1 MAVQVLGKVAY
12 FNKGAYN
19 SQTNYEIND
28 VVSYNGSSYVSL
40 NDNNQGNLPTNTNYW
55 SVVAEKGDK
64 GDTGKPFVIEKT
76 YSTIESM
83 VADYDNMNVNDYV
96 MIQGSIEEQEN
107 ATLWTKREVEV
118 SPYKWA
124 YLADFSGASGIT
136 GATPNIHI
144 GNVTEGNEPSVTR
157 RSGSSNENPI
167 LDFVLKTGAKG
178 DTGATGNGISSFEKT
193 STSSLVDTY
202 TITFTNGTSTTIEVT
217 NGRGIV
223 SIVKTGTVD
232 YVDTYTITY
241 NDGTTSTFEVA
252 NSEVTEEE
260 FNDVVDELNYL
271 YDDLPKVEGEGTNL
285 TLDNTRKG
293 KISNVL
299 KGNNLSQFTTTG
311 KNLLKVASS
320 TLINRNVTTTY
331 NFETG
336 VLSSTGVADSGWP
349 WIVESV
355 LNTPIPAGTQVT
367 FSVDNVQ
374 SYKISMRIYESAT
387 ATASEYSDYTE
398 IPVGNLSVTKTLATG
413 CAKIIILVNYGT
425 GTTADTNMRLQLEV
439 GSTPTEFE
447 LYTGGNPAPNPDYP
461 QDVHVVSGN
470 NNIDIC
476 GKNLFD
482 KDNITIE
489 IGSIGA
495 GGSFSPSTERLRAY
509 YIEVNE
515 NTQYTLSTSN
525 NDLQVVPYFYDSSK
539 NFLSFN
545 NGWKNFPYT
554 FTSPADTKYVA
565 LLFKNSTNTPSI
577 GMIGDFQLEKGS
589 TATTYQ
595 PFESQTYLIN
605 LGAMELCKI
614 GNYQDYIAKSTG
626 KNLFGG
632 EVENGTLGVTG
643 NKISNSKRLR
653 TTAPIFLKQGTY
665 TISAREDFDVICY
678 ISDSGNYGE
687 YTQIKSTYSDMP
699 YTFTLN
705 SNKYILFTF
714 NKGDIELSP
723 SDLTE
728 IQIELGTAT
737 SYEPYG
743 KGKWYKHSEIGKQI
757 LDGTEA
763 WVYSVTNLVFYS
775 DVLQSPPVVKNS
787 SRFYCNRFN
796 YVSWNTSFEN
806 MLNGQGR
813 YQADGNHR
821 LILKNTAYTTS
832 NDFKNWL
839 STNNTIVYYVLA
851 TPTNTEITDQT
862 LIAQLDNFEKAISY
876 NTQTNISQE
885 NNDLPFIISAS
896 AFMSLKYIFGNLE
909 TRVAEL
915 EG

>member
-19 SQTNYEIND
+19 SETNYEIND

-144 GNVTEGNEPSVTR
+144 GTVTEGNEPSVTR

-178 DTGATGNGISSFEKT
+178 DTGATGNGISSLEKT
-193 STSSLVDTY
+193 STSGLVDTY

-223 SIVKTGTVD
+223 SIAKTSSVD

-241 NDGTTSTFEVA
+241 NDGTISTFEVA

-260 FNDVVDELNYL
+260 FDDVVDELNYL

-285 TLDNTRKG
+285 TLDDTRKG
-293 KISNVL
+293 KMSNVL
-299 KGNNLSQFTTTG
+299 KGNDLSQFTTTG
-311 KNLLKVASS
+311 KNKLNSLG
-320 TLINRNVTTTY
+320 TY
-331 NFETG
+331 
-336 VLSSTGVADSGWP
+336 S
-349 WIVESV
+349 
-355 LNTPIPAGTQVT
+355 AGTTRTSNGITYT
-367 FSVDNVQ
+367 FNEDGSITING
-374 SYKISMRIYESAT
+374 T
-387 ATASEYSDYTE
+387 ATGTSFALLVGENLNNYQTERFRIDEDYV
-398 IPVGNLSVTKTLATG
+398 VGNWSNANIQLITRGTDGEYRTIYKGSNPDIANIKNIPIGVIFVQIVINAT
-413 CAKIIILVNYGT
+413 VNETIYP
-425 GTTADTNMRLQLEV
+425 QI
-439 GSTPTEFE
+439 E
-447 LYTGGNPAPNPDYP
+447 LGNTQTSYEKFTGGNPSPNPDYP

-470 NNIDIC
+470 NTIRIES
-476 GKNLFD
+476 KNLFNPTYEVEKQYD
-482 KDNITIE
+482 AYGNERAITYYSLNNGVI
-489 IGSIGA
+489 SVSRSNNTYGA
-495 GGSFSPSTERLRAY
+495 CFFNKLYLEAGTYTFNVNMSQSGNTTTNVRAR
-509 YIEVNE
+509 IRNFD
-515 NTQYTLSTSN
+515 TLTDIVITNVVVTSN
-525 NDLQVVPYFYDSSK
+525 KWS
-539 NFLSFN
+539 
-545 NGWKNFPYT
+545 YT
-554 FTSPADTKYVA
+554 FTLTKP
-565 LLFKNSTNTPSI
+565 STIGLMSLPSSDSD
-577 GMIGDFQLEKGS
+577 GTLYLSNVQLEKGS
-589 TATTYQ
+589 EVTDFY
-595 PFESQTYLIN
+595 PYVSQTYSIN
-605 LGAMELCKI
+605 LGTMELCKI
-614 GNYQDYIAKSTG
+614 GDYQDYIYKD
-626 KNLFGG
+626 N
-632 EVENGTLGVTG
+632 
-643 NKISNSKRLR
+643 
-653 TTAPIFLKQGTY
+653 
-665 TISAREDFDVICY
+665 
-678 ISDSGNYGE
+678 
-687 YTQIKSTYSDMP
+687 
-699 YTFTLN
+699 
-705 SNKYILFTF
+705 
-714 NKGDIELSP
+714 
-723 SDLTE
+723 
-728 IQIELGTAT
+728 
-737 SYEPYG
+737 
-743 KGKWYKHSEIGKQI
+743 GKWYKHSEIGKQI
-757 LDGTEA
+757 LDGTES
-763 WVYSVTNLVFYS
+763 WIYSVSNLVFYS
-775 DVLQSPPVVKNS
+775 DVIQTPQVVKNS
-787 SRFYCNRFN
+787 TRFYCNRFS
-796 YVSWNTSFEN
+796 YVSWSTSFEN

-832 NDFKNWL
+832 DDFKNWL
-839 STNNTIVYYVLA
+839 SNNNTSVYYVLA

-862 LIAQLDNFEKAISY
+862 LIAQLDNFEKALSY

-896 AFMSLKYIFGNLE
+896 AFMSLKYIFVNLE

>member
-12 FNKGAYN
+12 FNKGVYN

-178 DTGATGNGISSFEKT
+178 DTGATGNGISSIEKT
-193 STSSLVDTY
+193 STSGLVDTY

-223 SIVKTGTVD
+223 SIAKTSSVD

-260 FNDVVDELNYL
+260 FDDVVDELNYL

-293 KISNVL
+293 KMSTML
-299 KGNNLSQFTTTG
+299 KGNLSQKTNIITYTCLGTETGDYYFVYNSINYQFTMPTISANDVLVFNTDTLKLYLDTTEISTTT
-311 KNLLKVASS
+311 ASTG
-320 TLINRNVTTTY
+320 TLITMN
-331 NFETG
+331 
-336 VLSSTGVADSGWP
+336 
-349 WIVESV
+349 
-355 LNTPIPAGTQVT
+355 
-367 FSVDNVQ
+367 
-374 SYKISMRIYESAT
+374 AT
-387 ATASEYSDYTE
+387 
-398 IPVGNLSVTKTLATG
+398 
-413 CAKIIILVNYGT
+413 
-425 GTTADTNMRLQLEV
+425 
-439 GSTPTEFE
+439 
-447 LYTGGNPAPNPDYP
+447 PNPDYP

-470 NNIDIC
+470 NDIQIY

-482 KDNITIE
+482 ANNPMYVNMPLQADGVVS
-489 IGSIGA
+489 GSSA
-495 GGSFSPSTERLRAY
+495 TSNVSQ
-509 YIEVNE
+509 YIQVRE
-515 NTQYTLSTSN
+515 NTNYTLSLTNDNNSRRISFYSKELTSEVTTEDVISTISYGGN
-525 NDLQVVPYFYDSSK
+525 TK
-539 NFLSFN
+539 
-545 NGWKNFPYT
+545 T
-554 FTSPADTKYVA
+554 FETPTGCKYIRFSYYNTSTDV
-565 LLFKNSTNTPSI
+565 
-577 GMIGDFQLEKGS
+577 QLEQKS

-595 PFESQTYLIN
+595 PYESQTYPIN

-614 GNYQDYIAKSTG
+614 GDYQDYIYKD
-626 KNLFGG
+626 N
-632 EVENGTLGVTG
+632 
-643 NKISNSKRLR
+643 
-653 TTAPIFLKQGTY
+653 
-665 TISAREDFDVICY
+665 
-678 ISDSGNYGE
+678 
-687 YTQIKSTYSDMP
+687 
-699 YTFTLN
+699 
-705 SNKYILFTF
+705 
-714 NKGDIELSP
+714 
-723 SDLTE
+723 
-728 IQIELGTAT
+728 
-737 SYEPYG
+737 
-743 KGKWYKHSEIGKQI
+743 GKWYKHSEIGKVVF
-757 LDGTEA
+757 DGTENWYENVNNIQA
-763 WVYSVTNLVFYS
+763 TLSSITFISNSECFSNYFKSVLYSSSEFGISVY
-775 DVLQSPPVVKNS
+775 QSGNTP
-787 SRFYCNRFN
+787 
-796 YVSWNTSFEN
+796 YVRVN
-806 MLNGQGR
+806 QGKTKI
-813 YQADGNHR
+813 GG
-821 LILKNTAYTTS
+821 LST
-832 NDFKNWL
+832 FKAWL
-839 STNNTIVYYVLA
+839 SSHNTTLYYPLA
-851 TPTNTEITDQT
+851 TSTNTEITDQT

-876 NTQTNISQE
+876 NNQTNISQE

-896 AFMSLKYIFGNLE
+896 AFMSLKYLFGNLE

>member
-83 VADYDNMNVNDYV
+83 VADYNNMNVNDYV

-144 GNVTEGNEPSVTR
+144 GTVTEGNEPSVTR

-193 STSSLVDTY
+193 STSGLVDTY

-223 SIVKTGTVD
+223 SITKTSSVD

-271 YDDLPKVEGEGTNL
+271 YDDLPKVEGEGTSL

-293 KISNVL
+293 KISNAL
-299 KGNNLSQFTTTG
+299 KGNEISQFTTTG

-320 TLINRNVTTTY
+320 TFINRNVTTTY

-336 VLSSTGVADSGWP
+336 VLSSTGVANSGWP

-355 LNTPIPAGTQVT
+355 LDTPIPAGTQVT

-374 SYKISMRIYESAT
+374 NYEVAIRFQKSET
-387 ATASEYSDYTE
+387 AYDDSTS
-398 IPVGNLSVTKTLATG
+398 ILPGNLSATKTLTTD
-413 CAKIIILVNYGT
+413 CVKIIVLVYYGT

-461 QDVHVVSGN
+461 QDVHVVSGDN
-470 NNIDIC
+470 DVEIC

-482 KDNITIE
+482 KDNANVINAYISLGNSKITYSNGDNCI
-489 IGSIGA
+489 
-495 GGSFSPSTERLRAY
+495 
-509 YIEVNE
+509 YIPIKN
-515 NTQYTLSTSN
+515 NTTYTVSKILSNRFIVGCTDVLPASAIVCNPISTSQSSN
-525 NDLQVVPYFYDSSK
+525 TSYTITSGNDSKYLVVYCYTSNDTLTLQEI
-539 NFLSFN
+539 L
-545 NGWKNFPYT
+545 
-554 FTSPADTKYVA
+554 DT
-565 LLFKNSTNTPSI
+565 I
-577 GMIGDFQLEKGS
+577 QIEKSS
-589 TATTYQ
+589 TASTYQ
-595 PFESQTYLIN
+595 PYEESQTYPIN
-605 LGAMELCKI
+605 LGTMELCKI
-614 GNYQDYIAKSTG
+614 GDYQDYIYKD
-626 KNLFGG
+626 N
-632 EVENGTLGVTG
+632 
-643 NKISNSKRLR
+643 
-653 TTAPIFLKQGTY
+653 
-665 TISAREDFDVICY
+665 
-678 ISDSGNYGE
+678 
-687 YTQIKSTYSDMP
+687 
-699 YTFTLN
+699 
-705 SNKYILFTF
+705 
-714 NKGDIELSP
+714 
-723 SDLTE
+723 
-728 IQIELGTAT
+728 
-737 SYEPYG
+737 
-743 KGKWYKHSEIGKQI
+743 GKWYKYSEIGKQI
-757 LDGTEA
+757 LDGSETYDPSSTNTTGKYRIAYKDISNIILAPPNVSTKGNILCDYFEA
-763 WVYSVTNLVFYS
+763 KTANQTYQCQQGISVSTNGDIQIY
-775 DVLQSPPVVKNS
+775 N
-787 SRFYCNRFN
+787 
-796 YVSWNTSFEN
+796 
-806 MLNGQGR
+806 LNNEIGSVN
-813 YQADGNHR
+813 A
-821 LILKNTAYTTS
+821 
-832 NDFKNWL
+832 FKTWL
-839 STNNTIVYYVLA
+839 STNNTSIYYVLA
-851 TPTNTEITDQT
+851 TPNNTEITDQT
-862 LIAQLDNFEKAISY
+862 LISQLDNFEKALSY

>member
-144 GNVTEGNEPSVTR
+144 GTVTEGNEPSVTR

-178 DTGATGNGISSFEKT
+178 DTGATGNGISSIEKT
-193 STSSLVDTY
+193 STSGLVDTY

-223 SIVKTGTVD
+223 SIAKTSSVD

-271 YDDLPKVEGEGTNL
+271 YDDLPKVEGEGTSL

-293 KISNVL
+293 KMSTML
-299 KGNNLSQFTTTG
+299 KGNLSQFTTTG
-311 KNLLKVASS
+311 KNKLNSLG
-320 TLINRNVTTTY
+320 TY
-331 NFETG
+331 
-336 VLSSTGVADSGWP
+336 S
-349 WIVESV
+349 
-355 LNTPIPAGTQVT
+355 AGTTRTSNGVDYT
-367 FSVDNVQ
+367 FNSDGSITING
-374 SYKISMRIYESAT
+374 T
-387 ATASEYSDYTE
+387 ATGTSFALLIGESLNDYQTEKFRINEDYVAGNWSNANIQLTTRGTDGEYRTIYKGSNPDIVNIKN
-398 IPVGNLSVTKTLATG
+398 IPIGVIFVQVATNATVNETIYPQIELGNTQTSYEK
-413 CAKIIILVNYGT
+413 
-425 GTTADTNMRLQLEV
+425 
-439 GSTPTEFE
+439 F
-447 LYTGGNPAPNPDYP
+447 TGGNPAPNPDYP

-470 NNIDIC
+470 NE
-476 GKNLFD
+476 
-482 KDNITIE
+482 ITI
-489 IGSIGA
+489 A
-495 GGSFSPSTERLRAY
+495 
-509 YIEVNE
+509 
-515 NTQYTLSTSN
+515 
-525 NDLQVVPYFYDSSK
+525 
-539 NFLSFN
+539 
-545 NGWKNFPYT
+545 
-554 FTSPADTKYVA
+554 
-565 LLFKNSTNTPSI
+565 NSDNS
-577 GMIGDFQLEKGS
+577 
-589 TATTYQ
+589 
-595 PFESQTYLIN
+595 ESQTYPIN
-605 LGAMELCKI
+605 LGTMELCKI
-614 GNYQDYIAKSTG
+614 EDYQDYIY
-626 KNLFGG
+626 KN
-632 EVENGTLGVTG
+632 
-643 NKISNSKRLR
+643 
-653 TTAPIFLKQGTY
+653 
-665 TISAREDFDVICY
+665 DD
-678 ISDSGNYGE
+678 
-687 YTQIKSTYSDMP
+687 
-699 YTFTLN
+699 
-705 SNKYILFTF
+705 
-714 NKGDIELSP
+714 
-723 SDLTE
+723 
-728 IQIELGTAT
+728 
-737 SYEPYG
+737 
-743 KGKWYKHSEIGKQI
+743 KWYKQSEIGKI
-757 LDGTEA
+757 VLNGSENWNRGSGATTRSVYTLDTFTDRL
-763 WVYSVTNLVFYS
+763 SSNNRDDFYS
-775 DVLQSPPVVKNS
+775 DNFSYLGNTQGTDLGYAMSFNS
-787 SRFYCNRFN
+787 NQYSN
-796 YVSWNTSFEN
+796 YLYIQIPTDIVEPNN
-806 MLNGQGR
+806 
-813 YQADGNHR
+813 
-821 LILKNTAYTTS
+821 ITA
-832 NDFKNWL
+832 FKQWL
-839 STNNTIVYYVLA
+839 STHNTIVYYVLA

-896 AFMSLKYIFGNLE
+896 AFMSLKYLFGNLE

>member
-285 TLDNTRKG
+285 TLNNTRKG
-293 KISNVL
+293 KMSNVL
-299 KGNNLSQFTTTG
+299 RGNINQESTTG
-311 KNLLKVASS
+311 KNLCPIDNSNFTATSTWSSLRGTNANTYTDGTKVHL
-320 TLINRNVTTTY
+320 T
-331 NFETG
+331 
-336 VLSSTGVADSGWP
+336 
-349 WIVESV
+349 
-355 LNTPIPAGTQVT
+355 AGTYT
-367 FSVDNVQ
+367 
-374 SYKISMRIYESAT
+374 ISF
-387 ATASEYSDYTE
+387 SDYSNLDA
-398 IPVGNLSVTKTLATG
+398 IQVFVGGYTVVST
-413 CAKIIILVNYGT
+413 IT
-425 GTTADTNMRLQLEV
+425 GTFTLDTEGDIYIRVKAGNNTSPIKFKTQLEIGTTV
-439 GSTPTEFE
+439 TDWEK
-447 LYTGGNPAPNPDYP
+447 YTGGQPSPNPDYP

-470 NNIDIC
+470 NTIVVE

-482 KDNITIE
+482 KDNSTFDEYLLETGETAVDQAWIITPYIKVD
-489 IGSIGA
+489 SGA
-495 GGSFSPSTERLRAY
+495 NYTYQGITRAG
-509 YIEVNE
+509 NA
-515 NTQYTLSTSN
+515 
-525 NDLQVVPYFYDSSK
+525 PYSCYYDSSK
-539 NFLSFN
+539 TFVSSFKQATGTN
-545 NGWKNFPYT
+545 TITIPSGVSYVRFSIMNRDANLDINTFMIEKGLTASPYT
-554 FTSPADTKYVA
+554 PYV
-565 LLFKNSTNTPSI
+565 SQSYQI
-577 GMIGDFQLEKGS
+577 SLED
-589 TATTYQ
+589 
-595 PFESQTYLIN
+595 I
-605 LGAMELCKI
+605 ELCKI
-614 GNYQDYIAKSTG
+614 GDYQDYIYKD
-626 KNLFGG
+626 N
-632 EVENGTLGVTG
+632 
-643 NKISNSKRLR
+643 
-653 TTAPIFLKQGTY
+653 
-665 TISAREDFDVICY
+665 
-678 ISDSGNYGE
+678 
-687 YTQIKSTYSDMP
+687 
-699 YTFTLN
+699 
-705 SNKYILFTF
+705 
-714 NKGDIELSP
+714 
-723 SDLTE
+723 
-728 IQIELGTAT
+728 
-737 SYEPYG
+737 
-743 KGKWYKHSEIGKQI
+743 GKWYKHSEIGKQI

-763 WVYSVTNLVFYS
+763 WVYSVVNLVFYS

-821 LILKNTAYTTS
+821 IIFKHYDYTTS